1 MERIDCGWKEGEMGG
16 DRRQRDAGTGSER
29 KRDGLSD
36 KAKKALDERED
47 E

>member
-1 MERIDCGWKEGEMGG
+1 MDGKKGRWGG
-16 DRRQRDAGTGSER
+16 DRRKRDAGTGSER

>member
-1 MERIDCGWKEGEMGG
+1 MDGKKGRRGG
-16 DRRQRDAGTGSER
+16 DRRKRDGGRVSER